1 MDDMQAI
8 SAARKLLKEQGVT
21 KAPINVEAL
30 ALSLGFKVSRA
41 DLPEGEAGSTF
52 ERRGQKHI
60 LVNQND
66 GLHRQRFTILHEIA
80 HHVLKLPSLH
90 GSSVPSDGLECY
102 KSRPPEEI
110 LCDTFAAECLVPWQL
125 IQPFAMQS
133 DFTHEN
139 LTTLS
144 DFFQASRSCVA
155 SRFAQVSND
164 HLAFIVAEEGIV
176 QYAITSRGLRE
187 AKIWIS
193 KEIQLPRNSAA
204 AKAMKSA
211 TGEVITADLDGID
224 WSASENAIRFTCYEE
239 ATYYAPKAQTQSI
252 VLFEEIIK
260 SSSDLRRA
268 RRSEDDDLLEELS
281 GYPGWSKYR

>member
-1 MDDMQAI
+1 MDEMQVI

-21 KAPINVEAL
+21 QAPINVDAL
-30 ALSLGFKVSRA
+30 ALSLGFKVSRS
-41 DLPEGEAGSTF
+41 DLPESEAGSTF

-80 HHVLKLPSLH
+80 HHVLELPSVH
-90 GSSVPSDGLECY
+90 GSSLPSDELECF
-102 KSRPPEEI
+102 KSRPPEEV

-125 IQPFAMQS
+125 IQPFATQS
-133 DFTHEN
+133 GFTHEN
-139 LTTLS
+139 LTVLS

-164 HLAFIVAEEGIV
+164 HLAFIVAEGGIV

-187 AKIWIS
+187 AKIWITN
-193 KEIQLPRNSAA
+193 KIQLPRNSAA
-204 AKAMKSA
+204 AKAIGLASA
-211 TGEVITADLDGID
+211 QVMTADLDGLD
-224 WSASENAIRFTCYEE
+224 WSASENASRFACFEE
-239 ATYYAPKAQTQSI
+239 ATYYAPKKQTQSI

-260 SSSDLRRA
+260 PSSGTKRKSHN
-268 RRSEDDDLLEELS
+268 EDDDLLEELS